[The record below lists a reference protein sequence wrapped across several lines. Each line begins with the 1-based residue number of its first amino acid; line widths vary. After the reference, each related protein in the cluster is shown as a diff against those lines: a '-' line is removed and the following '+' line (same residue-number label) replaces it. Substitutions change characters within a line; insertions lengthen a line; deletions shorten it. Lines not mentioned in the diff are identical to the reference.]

1 MADKMELYHIHKHNN
16 YDKLW
21 KPYREITVSENFKS
35 IMSKRY
41 NDFTTSMIIEEDQN
55 KILLNFHDYLL
66 TLLSSKTQ
74 INRQEF
80 QKILQI
86 AYQTSYFSN
95 MFKRETALENY
106 RKNNFNFLPSRL
118 HSIYLTDEKG
128 VSYWID
134 ALDAKDYDLYR
145 VEVTGNIFKTNEQ
158 LLPDETLSYKDAYEN
173 SFNYWHPN
181 FKKVP
186 DNTNEYLVNGKIKI
200 LEKIK

>member
-106 RKNNFNFLPSRL
+106 RKNNF
-118 HSIYLTDEKG
+118 I
-128 VSYWID
+128 
-134 ALDAKDYDLYR
+134 
-145 VEVTGNIFKTNEQ
+145 
-158 LLPDETLSYKDAYEN
+158 
-173 SFNYWHPN
+173 
-181 FKKVP
+181 
-186 DNTNEYLVNGKIKI
+186 
-200 LEKIK
+200 

>member
-106 RKNNFNFLPSRL
+106 IKNNFNFLPSRL

-134 ALDAKDYDLYR
+134 ALDEKDYDL
-145 VEVTGNIFKTNEQ
+145 
-158 LLPDETLSYKDAYEN
+158 
-173 SFNYWHPN
+173 
-181 FKKVP
+181 
-186 DNTNEYLVNGKIKI
+186 
-200 LEKIK
+200 

>member
-1 MADKMELYHIHKHNN
+1 
-16 YDKLW
+16 
-21 KPYREITVSENFKS
+21 
-35 IMSKRY
+35 MSKRY
-41 NDFTTSMIIEEDQN
+41 NDFTTSMIIEVDQN
-55 KILLNFHDYLL
+55 KILLYFHDYLL

-134 ALDAKDYDLYR
+134 ALDAKDYDLC
-145 VEVTGNIFKTNEQ
+145 
-158 LLPDETLSYKDAYEN
+158 
-173 SFNYWHPN
+173 
-181 FKKVP
+181 
-186 DNTNEYLVNGKIKI
+186 
-200 LEKIK
+200 